1 MKSMQY
7 TFLILIISGCSLTQR
22 PPVFLN
28 SPCGISYHLPN
39 YNSILKVQVVS
50 LDGKTVYWHLKGDST
65 TKFVKI
71 SYGQL
76 PPNMIEL
83 APAQPL
89 KKGSK
94 VIWDIVY
101 QYDAYGSAN
110 AGRLIGAFEVGEPN
124 EFREI
129 K

>member
-1 MKSMQY
+1 MKLLQY
-7 TFLILIISGCSLTQR
+7 TFLILTISGCSLVQS

-28 SPCGISYHLPN
+28 SPSGISYHLPN
-39 YNSILKVQVVS
+39 YDCILDVQVVS

-83 APAQPL
+83 VPAQPL

-94 VIWDIVY
+94 VIWDIRY
-101 QYDAYGSAN
+101 LYDSMN
-110 AGRLIGAFEVGEPN
+110 SSRLMGAFEVVGPN
-124 EFREI
+124 EFHEFKI